1 MKNLIVTLLFL
12 LTSFL
17 GFGQAVN
24 APDPKSFT
32 VSTSGQDASGFELTG
47 FNSTATLLASVS
59 LVAPPSGT
67 TFTFNTTSGLTAASG
82 FTLSGNKTKLVFTGT
97 MSSINTALASLKVN
111 TGSITGDVVLSVA
124 ATINPTGFFYNGTNG
139 HFYKPIT
146 ATADR
151 TTYTNARARS
161 LLTTFKGQ
169 TGYLVT
175 ITSADEDAFIFANV
189 PATNVWFAATDEVV
203 DGRWVIDAGPEKGTV
218 MKTQNG
224 QLNGNIAGVYNNWA
238 QGEPNGANGSEN
250 YAVAKW
256 NGAASWNDLSNNW
269 NNPYVIEYGTWTNP
283 DDATFTEF
291 YTNSVSHSNGETL
304 KALFNFKF
312 GSAIDRSKFSAK
324 LFKRDNSTSN
334 WTADGAYKSLS
345 GLGKIYLSDQ
355 IDTAKIFS
363 TAIQLSSGTSD
374 MTQFSTADI
383 GKVYKLTTTGAGG
396 GGWGTDIYTSDSYIP
411 AMAVHAGVLAIGQTK
426 EIYIKIVEGKN
437 SYLASTRNGITT
449 SEWGGWDLSYQF
461 VSEPSSY
468 KATITPGQVEWSYTN
483 PNASWLSG
491 NSRLLIDMRQVTVDP
506 TKLTH
511 TKILDAYD
519 GVMTYTSHDANGW
532 AIYTVPSPLTKIT
545 DGTSSYN
552 SYIRNVN
559 GWNTDYAF
567 QSTITITQQGAFKQH
582 KLELQE
588 YDSSQLKT
596 LYNSIV
602 TVSDVWLAFKEVAN
616 TGIFGN
622 ESGKEFTYGVQ
633 YLNADVDDNG
643 VFNEAD
649 CFKLL
654 QNLTGVTDLVSNYT
668 LDNTIK
674 LIPDSTYNT
683 IGKST
688 WTSFR
693 DYKGKSYSFSLLDN
707 VISYNYDL
715 AVSWKG
721 DVNLSH
727 SATPPSNGITTM
739 SVRTTMSTSVS
750 TDVQSSI
757 ITELANGKVY
767 AYITFDPLQQ
777 NVVGTQFQLNYDNSV
792 LKFEGVEFKTKG
804 SPMNYGTNKGTFV
817 NLGSLITDGSTSL
830 DNTTEYKVIFT
841 PTKAITNTLGLLG
854 IGSTDAVNKDGKQL
868 KLKVN

>member
-1 MKNLIVTLLFL
+1 MKKLVTLLFL
-12 LTSFL
+12 ILMVNL

-47 FNSTATLLASVS
+47 FSSTATLLASVS
-59 LVAPPSGT
+59 LVSPPSGT
-67 TFTFNTTSGLTAASG
+67 TFTFNTTTGLSPASG

-97 MSSINTALASLKVN
+97 MASINTALASLKVN
-111 TGSITGDVVLSVA
+111 TGSVKGDIVLSVA
-124 ATINPTGFFYNGTNG
+124 ATVNPTGYYYNGTNG
-139 HFYKPIT
+139 HFYKPVST
-146 ATADR
+146 GTYY
-151 TTYTNARARS
+151 TTARAAA
-161 LLTTFKGQ
+161 LATTFKGQ

-175 ITSADEDAFIFANV
+175 ITSADEDAFIYNNV
-189 PATNVWFAATDEVV
+189 PQSNIWFALTDEVSEA
-203 DGRWVIDAGPEKGTV
+203 RWIIDAGPEKGTLI
-218 MKTQNG
+218 KINNG
-224 QLNGNIAGVYNNWA
+224 QTNGNIPGQYNNWA
-238 QGEPNGANGSEN
+238 NGEPNNSGNED
-250 YAVAKW
+250 YAVTKW
-256 NGAASWNDLSNNW
+256 GGGTQWNDLPNTFNCA
-269 NNPYVIEYGTWTNP
+269 YVIEYGTWTNP

-291 YTNSVSHSNGETL
+291 YTNSITHSNGETI
-304 KALFNFKF
+304 KALFNFTF
-312 GSAIDRSKFSAK
+312 GSATDKSKFSAQ
-324 LFKRDNSTSN
+324 LFNRADATST
-334 WTADGAYKSLS
+334 WTNGGSYKSLS
-345 GLGKIYLSDQ
+345 GLGKVYLSDQ
-355 IDTAKIFS
+355 IDTAKVFS
-363 TAIQLSSGTSD
+363 TAIPLAAGTSD
-374 MTQFSTADI
+374 MTQFTTADI
-383 GKVYKLTTTGAGG
+383 GKVYKLTTTGASG
-396 GGWGTDIYTSDSYIP
+396 GGWGTDIYTNDSNIP

-426 EIYIKIVEGKN
+426 EIYIKVVQGQN
-437 SYLASTRNGITT
+437 NYPASTRNGITT
-449 SEWGGWDLSYQF
+449 SDWGGWDLSYQF
-461 VSEPSSY
+461 VSNPISY

-491 NSRLLIDMRQVTVDP
+491 NSRLLIDMRQVGSIDP
-506 TKLTH
+506 TKITNA
-511 TKILDAYD
+511 KIFDAYD
-519 GVMTYTSHDANGW
+519 GAMTYTSHDANGW
-532 AIYTVPSPLTKIT
+532 AIYTVPSRLTKIT
-545 DGTSSYN
+545 DGTSAYN

-567 QSTITITQQGAFKQH
+567 QSSISFTQQGAYKQH

-588 YDSSQLKT
+588 YDSAQLKT

-622 ESGKEFTYGVQ
+622 ESGKEFTYGIQ

-649 CFKLL
+649 CFKML
-654 QNLTGVTDLVSNYT
+654 QNLTGKQDLVTSYT

-674 LIPDSTYNT
+674 LIPDSIYNT

-688 WTSFR
+688 WSSFTS
-693 DYKGKSYSFSLLDN
+693 YKGKTYSFSLLDN
-707 VISYNYDL
+707 VLSYNYDL

-739 SVRTTMSTSVS
+739 SVRTMSTAIS